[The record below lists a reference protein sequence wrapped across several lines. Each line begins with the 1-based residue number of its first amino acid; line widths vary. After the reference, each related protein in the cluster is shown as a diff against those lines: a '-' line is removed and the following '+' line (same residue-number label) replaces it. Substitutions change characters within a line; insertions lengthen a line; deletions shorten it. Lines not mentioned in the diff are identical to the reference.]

1 MEYVHRYN
9 AGLHFNHHLVRVD
22 GPARTAWFE
31 ERDDQGTVRDVSV
44 EFDMIHVCPPQ
55 TAPDFVRQS
64 PLADA
69 DGWVDV
75 DQNTLQHRRFHNVW
89 SLGDAMNAPN
99 AKTAAAARMQAPI
112 VANNLLHDMG
122 LVDGRLALQRLRF
135 LPPHGGA
142 WARSCWRSSAT
153 AASSCRASHAG

>member
-1 MEYVHRYN
+1 
-9 AGLHFNHHLVRVD
+9 
-22 GPARTAWFE
+22 
-31 ERDDQGTVRDVSV
+31 VRDVSV

-122 LVDGRLALQRLRF
+122 LVEGS
-135 LPPHGGA
+135 PTT
-142 WARSCWRSSAT
+142 T
-153 AASSCRASHAG
+153 AMVPAP